1 MYNISLF
8 KEKEGTD
15 EDSMIKNV
23 LNVSIKLINHL
34 CFIGKLYQI
43 IQLIE
48 KNPNSHNK
56 LKPIYYLHII
66 IEI

>member
-1 MYNISLF
+1 MLVIGTVNQPLKEHNYFISLF

-48 KNPNSHNK
+48 KNPNSHN
-56 LKPIYYLHII
+56 
-66 IEI
+66 